1 MLSFH
6 NVTCTE
12 PHYEVNDIPAHDLGP
27 TYVTSI
33 RRGHATPSQE
43 QAPLKRFSHLQGEG
57 ILPILTTCSARKPD
71 IAPIECFDIKTFCL
85 NTNFPHIYKAIIPSV
100 SLHPTH
106 KITEL
111 LMVNPPSQTY
121 SFSSQQGYLNLKP
134 SKWKQVKLS
143 MFFIS
148 HEFRIK
154 PALQSSLSNSA
165 KAIRRVTLR
174 QLIDASQVNFEPS
187 AKFSIDGVPIKKVS

>member
-1 MLSFH
+1 
-6 NVTCTE
+6 
-12 PHYEVNDIPAHDLGP
+12 
-27 TYVTSI
+27 
-33 RRGHATPSQE
+33 
-43 QAPLKRFSHLQGEG
+43 
-57 ILPILTTCSARKPD
+57 
-71 IAPIECFDIKTFCL
+71 
-85 NTNFPHIYKAIIPSV
+85 
-100 SLHPTH
+100 
-106 KITEL
+106 
-111 LMVNPPSQTY
+111 MVNPSSQTY